1 MLCSELRNRWEKA
14 YQNRWL
20 DAYQK
25 YLVNMWL
32 DVTIL
37 IVSQTQILM
46 AEVIPK
52 FLNCEQGFFCKVP
65 EWKLSIYEQFPCGS
79 SCVSHTDNISG
90 ADKSCLPSVQ
100 LHLPRGPGGTVLPSK
115 VTQLCSTSWHCCP
128 AQLMIHYPT
137 KKQCSVWTHPQ
148 DSDPALT

>member
-1 MLCSELRNRWEKA
+1 MLCSELRNRWENA

-100 LHLPRGPGGTVLPSK
+100 LPGQGGLVAQCYPVRWHSSAAPADTAALHS
-115 VTQLCSTSWHCCP
+115 SWHTTP
-128 AQLMIHYPT
+128 QRSSVQSGHILRTQIQL
-137 KKQCSVWTHPQ
+137 
-148 DSDPALT
+148 